1 MSFCASDSTFGPVS
15 DCRVFDFTIQFE
27 SYILS
32 VVPSALLI
40 VLGGARVLY
49 LARKPSA
56 LTAGNTVPA
65 RLFHGLKLL
74 YALALIAADATALG
88 TSPHTS
94 VRVAASVCLVSSIVA
109 DPPLLHPFPL
119 YLLSTV
125 LCDIVRVRTFALA
138 GLVPTSFFAA
148 VSASVAVRCCMF
160 ITENIGKASFIK
172 EHISPEETA
181 PFASRLVFAWM
192 IPLLIRGARTQLTLD
207 TLGPISD
214 DFDSLRTWDAG
225 SAHWARARPRSKHP
239 LLLTLLRAFPGTLLA
254 PVLPAMLF
262 SLAQMAQPPAIHA
275 AITFLSS
282 YSTPTPQPAAHGWA
296 LAFAFLLIYSISGI
310 ADGWYMLLSNR
321 ASTALRGFLLEAIYR
336 KTLLCHVEVAKE
348 LGAGHSGNMMSVE
361 SEKIVG
367 RLTSMYQPLSIL
379 VLSTLGFFQLYQQI
393 GWAFVATL
401 IGCLLLMGATPLL
414 TADVGEAQAAWTART
429 EARQRLT
436 ASVLRHIVPGRLMAY
451 TPSYYRMI
459 HAAREDELAAYG
471 SFWRRT
477 SRVLVLSGWG
487 AEFLALCTVG
497 TGAKEFGVARMFT
510 VLAIVN
516 LIGMPIT
523 ELGESFAYIIQSW
536 VSVKRVEA
544 FLLTEERPGF
554 DASAAAS
561 GADSDSNSTSDIKGA
576 RGTAAAG
583 TVEDDTPTGSRAES
597 NMSTTFT
604 HASFGHGDATF
615 LHDIT
620 AELPHG
626 QLTVVIGPV
635 GCGKSTLLHAA
646 LGEVSLVPSSNSDS
660 SSSPSS
666 SNASSNSDADA
677 DTGADVEQ
685 AGAEATNSNSVV
697 QGKAHL
703 GHLRLPTPG
712 PTSRTAYCAQDPWLR
727 AGDTVR
733 SAITFVSPY
742 EPAWYAAVLR
752 AVGLDRDLGVL
763 KHGDATP
770 PARLS
775 GGQRARVALARAVYS
790 RAERVVL
797 DDVFSALDAETEAG
811 VWVALFDREEGLLR
825 GKTVL
830 LATHGIHRLDR
841 ADYIVSM
848 AHGRIVEQ
856 GPGAEVLARDGPT
869 RALVTKY
876 VAQKR
881 NEAAATVSSAVAN
894 AKDAN
899 AETDSELDEDELEAI
914 AEDEGKRETV
924 RWGTYGFYFRLVGRF
939 RAVLYLALCA
949 TASLI
954 PLAINIYQN
963 YWAGAFVDNHAA
975 LLRYFGG
982 YIAFEAVAL
991 LATGIFVYYATGV
1004 AMPHGARGVHAA
1016 LLDSVLRAPLTV
1028 IEAAGVGKIL
1038 NRFNSDMNIID
1049 VSLPVAIMAVTQIGL
1064 AMFGSLVLITTTTP
1078 WIGLLIFGIVVTF
1091 AIVQYFY
1098 TKTSAQLRRLDLGSR
1113 TPLYNLLADTVDA
1126 DGLRTLRAF
1135 NSQQY
1140 FTEINSTRIQASQKP
1155 FFLVK
1160 AGQRWLVGQIKMSVS
1175 IINAALICFAVALRH
1190 KTSAGLFAV
1199 ALIQATSLTERLNWF
1214 FITWVDVEIC
1224 IVAAERIKEF
1234 VDWAPEGDA
1243 ASLAPE
1249 KGHPSAK
1256 KEGKVLWPAQ
1266 GGILFD
1272 GATARYRPELPPALH
1287 DLSFQIR
1294 AGERVGVVGRTGS
1307 GKSTLLATL
1316 FRKIN
1321 LEQGRILVD
1330 GTDISGI
1337 SLDMLRS
1344 GMTLIPQDPV
1354 LLEISV
1360 RANLDIEGIHSD
1372 DEIWRALGLS
1382 SMKDV
1387 VDRLPSKLDE
1397 VVTGSSRFSRGQK
1410 QLLSLARALLRQRNV
1425 VCLDEATSSIDVE
1438 TDQAIQQT
1446 LRSSFGSATIITI
1459 AHRISTVRDYD
1470 RILVLDDGHVVE
1482 NGSPDELLKIPGGMF
1497 RRLLHGEELEAETGV
1512 DGV

>member
-74 YALALIAADATALG
+74 YALALIAADAIALG
-88 TSPHTS
+88 TGPYTS

-109 DPPLLHPFPL
+109 GLVSHFEHTKTRRSSILFPL

-207 TLGPISD
+207 NLGPISD

-225 SAHWARARPRSKHP
+225 SAHWARARHRSKHP

-275 AITFLSS
+275 AITFLLS
-282 YSTPTPQPAAHGWA
+282 YSTPTPQPAAYGWA

-379 VLSTLGFFQLYQQI
+379 VLS

-414 TADVGEAQAAWTART
+414 TADVGDAQAAWTART

-497 TGAKEFGVARMFT
+497 TYAVVTLVDSGAKEFGVARMFT

-544 FLLTEERPGF
+544 FLLTEGAAGVRCFCRCVVDNNG
-554 DASAAAS
+554 AS
-561 GADSDSNSTSDIKGA
+561 DTKGA
-576 RGTAAAG
+576 RGTAAAR
-583 TVEDDTPTGSRAES
+583 TVEDDTLTGSRVES

-646 LGEVSLVPSSNSDS
+646 LGEVSLVAELQLGS

-666 SNASSNSDADA
+666 NNA
-677 DTGADVEQ
+677 T
-685 AGAEATNSNSVV
+685 
-697 QGKAHL
+697 
-703 GHLRLPTPG
+703 
-712 PTSRTAYCAQDPWLR
+712 YCAQDPWLR

-742 EPAWYAAVLR
+742 EPAWYAAILR
-752 AVGLDRDLGVL
+752 AVGLDRDLG
-763 KHGDATP
+763 
-770 PARLS
+770 
-775 GGQRARVALARAVYS
+775 RARVALARAV
-790 RAERVVL
+790 VVL

-811 VWVALFDREEGLLR
+811 VWGALFDREEGLLR

-830 LATHGIHRLDR
+830 LATHGT
-841 ADYIVSM
+841 DYIVSM

-881 NEAAATVSSAVAN
+881 NEAAATVSSAVAD

-924 RWGTYGFYFRLVGRF
+924 RWGTYGFYFRLVGRSA
-939 RAVLYLALCA
+939 RTITRRSCG
-949 TASLI
+949 TS
-954 PLAINIYQN
+954 
-963 YWAGAFVDNHAA
+963 
-975 LLRYFGG
+975 GG
-982 YIAFEAVAL
+982 ISRSRRVAL
-991 LATGIFVYYATGV
+991 LATGLFVYYATGV

-1049 VSLPVAIMAVTQIGL
+1049 VSLPVAIMAVPSTIGL

-1497 RRLLHGEELEAETGV
+1497 RRLLHGEELAAVTGV